1 MKPIKIALFASGTGS
16 NAEKIIQYFAQTTLV
31 EVVFVLSNKV
41 NAPIVSSAKAL
52 GVSVI
57 VCTNTEIEDPSFLVH
72 LCKDHDIKYII
83 LAGFLRKIPDTLIV
97 AYPEKIINI
106 HPSLL
111 PKYGG
116 AGMYGRN
123 VHAAVYAAKEKE
135 TGISIHYV
143 SEEFDSGRI
152 IAQYSVAI
160 KAEDTIDTIQE
171 KVHHL
176 EHQHF
181 APTIEREIQKS
192 FHRFQSF

>member
-83 LAGFLRKIPDTLIV
+83 LAGFLRKIPDTLIA

-116 AGMYGRN
+116 AGMYGTY

-176 EHQHF
+176 EYQHF

-192 FHRFQSF
+192 FHRF

>member
-1 MKPIKIALFASGTGS
+1 MKPIKIALFASGAGS
-16 NAEKIIQYFAQTTLV
+16 NAEKIIQYFAQSTLV
-31 EVVFVLSNKV
+31 EVVFVLSNKE

-57 VCTNTEIEDPSFLVH
+57 LCTNTEIEDPSFLVR
-72 LCKDHDIKYII
+72 LCKEQDIKYII
-83 LAGFLRKIPDTLIV
+83 LAGFLRKIPDTLI
-97 AYPEKIINI
+97 ATFPEKIINI

-116 AGMYGRN
+116 AGMYGRY

-160 KAEDTIDTIQE
+160 TDTDTVESIQE
-171 KVHHL
+171 KVHQL

-181 APTIEREIQKS
+181 APTIAREILDM
-192 FHRFQSF
+192 

>member
-1 MKPIKIALFASGTGS
+1 MKPIKIALFASGAGS
-16 NAEKIIQYFAQTTLV
+16 NAEKIIQYFAQSTLV
-31 EVVFVLSNKV
+31 EVVFVLSNKE

-57 VCTNTEIEDPSFLVH
+57 LCTNTEIEDPSFLVH
-72 LCKDHDIKYII
+72 LCKNHDIKYII
-83 LAGFLRKIPDTLIV
+83 LAGFLRKIPDTLI
-97 AYPEKIINI
+97 ATFPEKIIKF

-116 AGMYGRN
+116 AGMYGRY

-160 KAEDTIDTIQE
+160 TDTDTVEIIQE
-171 KVHHL
+171 KVHQL

-181 APTIEREIQKS
+181 APTIEREILDM
-192 FHRFQSF
+192 

>member
-123 VHAAVYAAKEKE
+123 VHAAVHAAKEKE

-160 KAEDTIDTIQE
+160 TAEDTIDTIQE

-181 APTIEREIQKS
+181 APMIEREILDV
-192 FHRFQSF
+192 

>member
-97 AYPEKIINI
+97 AFPEKIINI

-160 KAEDTIDTIQE
+160 TAEDTIDTIQE

-176 EHQHF
+176 EYQHF
-181 APTIEREIQKS
+181 APTIEREILDM
-192 FHRFQSF
+192 

>member
-1 MKPIKIALFASGTGS
+1 MNPIKIALFASGTGS
-16 NAEKIIQYFAQTTLV
+16 NAEKIIQYFAQSTLV
-31 EVVFVLSNKV
+31 EVVFVLSNKE

-52 GVSVI
+52 GVSI
-57 VCTNTEIEDPSFLVH
+57 FLCTNTEIEDPSFLVR
-72 LCKDHDIKYII
+72 LCKEQDIKYII
-83 LAGFLRKIPDTLIV
+83 LAGFLRKIPDVLIA

-116 AGMYGRN
+116 AGMYGRY
-123 VHAAVYAAKEKE
+123 VHAAVYAAKEKV

>member
-97 AYPEKIINI
+97 AFPEKIINI

-111 PKYGG
+111 PKHGG

-160 KAEDTIDTIQE
+160 TAEDTIDTIQE

-176 EHQHF
+176 EYQHF

>member
-1 MKPIKIALFASGTGS
+1 MKPIKIAIFASGTGT
-16 NAEKIIQYFAQTTLV
+16 NAEFIIRYFANYPSV
-31 EVVFVLSNKV
+31 EVVFVLSNKEQ
-41 NAPIVSSAKAL
+41 APIVSKANSF

-57 VCTNTEIEDPSFLVH
+57 VCSNKDVEDATFLVH
-72 LCKDHDIKYII
+72 LCDSKEIDYII
-83 LAGFLRKIPDTLIV
+83 LAGFLRKIPDTLV
-97 AYPEKIINI
+97 AAYPEKIINI

-123 VHAAVYAAKEKE
+123 VHAAVYAEKEKE

-160 KAEDTIDTIQE
+160 TDTDTVESIQE
-171 KVHHL
+171 KVHQL

-181 APTIEREIQKS
+181 APTIKREIQKS

>member
-57 VCTNTEIEDPSFLVH
+57 VCTNTEIEDSSFLVH

-83 LAGFLRKIPDTLIV
+83 LAGFLRKIPDTLIA

-160 KAEDTIDTIQE
+160 TAEDTIDTIQE

-181 APTIEREIQKS
+181 APMIEREILDV
-192 FHRFQSF
+192 